1 MGRQLSVNVQLADD
15 LFLWTSG
22 PFSTANG
29 PFGWANAPFDWTSD
43 PNTSPNDPF
52 RRANV
57 RIHTRLVNSSPL
69 LLLKSLEES
78 TESEQLRAFGRMAQN
93 E

>member
-29 PFGWANAPFDWTSD
+29 PFNRMNGPKRVASD
-43 PNTSPNDPF
+43 PTTSANGPF

-69 LLLKSLEES
+69 RLLKSLEES
-78 TESEQLRAFGRMAQN
+78 LSLIHI
-93 E
+93 

>member
-29 PFGWANAPFDWTSD
+29 LFNRMNGPKRVTSD
-43 PNTSPNDPF
+43 LVDTTSLPIFDATEPLEDIF
-52 RRANV
+52 QK
-57 RIHTRLVNSSPL
+57 ILYLTRPEHIQQVFVQGECCTQEIN
-69 LLLKSLEES
+69 
-78 TESEQLRAFGRMAQN
+78 
-93 E
+93 